1 MASLKAQ
8 PGRRRCL
15 PGLIVRKRWANIA
28 RDFPARWSEKLLKRI
43 IFLSAA
49 LAASISALGE
59 VFEVKPETRYM
70 LTYDWS
76 VDGQCRDFADDPEG
90 RSKIYGY
97 RGDEYACEVL
107 YFGSGR
113 SEKCVCRMALAPGNS
128 GRMNHEFYTDSS
140 TVKVRAEVG
149 TAYPLG

>member
-1 MASLKAQ
+1 M
-8 PGRRRCL
+8 
-15 PGLIVRKRWANIA
+15 
-28 RDFPARWSEKLLKRI
+28 KRI

-90 RSKIYGY
+90 RSKIYDY
-97 RGDEYACEVL
+97 RGDEYACETL
-107 YFGSGR
+107 YFGGTSINICTWSGHT
-113 SEKCVCRMALAPGNS
+113 SASSIFTPFHLHNVLNIAPIS
-128 GRMNHEFYTDSS
+128 CLFS
-140 TVKVRAEVG
+140 
-149 TAYPLG
+149 P